1 MARTIEVLT
10 PENIPLTME
19 PAGIGTR
26 FGAVLMDMMI
36 QLGIF
41 VGLAIIGGI
50 ASIWL
55 RWLGTSSVLEIILIV
70 GGFLL
75 LFGYFILFETL
86 WNGQTP
92 GKKFFGLRVVRDG
105 GRPVDFFS
113 VATRN
118 LVRLADFLPV
128 SYAFGAGAIFF
139 HPQYKRLGDMAA
151 GTVVIREREAKTL
164 GYAWAS
170 KKKEDAAKAA
180 SAQFKMARLPDT
192 VTPPADVLT
201 PEEQAL
207 LRRFAIRRWEM
218 TPDDAERMGYRI
230 IVPLVARLNL
240 TFVAGAPPH
249 YADLVS
255 TIVADLDR
263 TQEEQYAG
271 RTL

>member
-26 FGAVLMDMMI
+26 FGAVLLDMLI

-41 VGLAIIGGI
+41 VGLAIVGGI
-50 ASIWL
+50 AALILQWN
-55 RWLGTSSVLEIILIV
+55 GISSVLNIILIV

-151 GTVVIREREAKTL
+151 GTVVVREREAKTL
-164 GYAWAS
+164 GFAWG
-170 KKKEDAAKAA
+170 KKKEDAAQVQ
-180 SAQFKMARLPDT
+180 SAQFKTARLPDT
-192 VTPPADVLT
+192 VIPPDGVLT

-263 TQEEQYAG
+263 AQEEIGAG

>member
-10 PENIPLTME
+10 PESIPLTLE

-26 FGAVLMDMMI
+26 FGAVLVDMMI
-36 QLGIF
+36 QLVTAL
-41 VGLAIIGGI
+41 VGLIVGSI
-50 ASIWL
+50 ASAL
-55 RWLGTSSVLEIILIV
+55 LGWSFGSTLFEVFVII

-75 LFGYFILFETL
+75 LFGYFILFETI

-92 GKKFFGLRVVRDG
+92 GKKMFGLRVVRDG

-118 LVRLADFLPV
+118 LVRIADFLPMV
-128 SYAFGAGAIFF
+128 YAFGAGAIFF

-151 GTVVIREREAKTL
+151 GTVVVREREAKTL
-164 GYAWAS
+164 GFGWG
-170 KKKEDAAKAA
+170 KKKDDAAKAA
-180 SAQFKMARLPDT
+180 SAQFKTARLPDT
-192 VTPPADVLT
+192 VNPPANILN

-218 TPDDAERMGYRI
+218 TPDDAERLAYRI

-240 TFVAGAPPH
+240 TFVPGAAPH

-263 TQEEQYAG
+263 AQEEREAG
-271 RTL
+271 RTM

>member
-10 PENIPLTME
+10 PENIPLTLE

-26 FGAVLMDMMI
+26 FGAVLVDMMI
-36 QLGIF
+36 QLVVF
-41 VGLAIIGGI
+41 VALAIVGFILAAFFGWTGMQ
-50 ASIWL
+50 SIL
-55 RWLGTSSVLEIILIV
+55 PIILTI

-92 GKKFFGLRVVRDG
+92 GKKQFGLRVVRDG

-113 VATRN
+113 VAVRN

-139 HPQYKRLGDMAA
+139 NPQYKRLGDMAA
-151 GTVVIREREAKTL
+151 GTIVIREREAKTL
-164 GYAWAS
+164 GYAWSS
-170 KKKEDAAKAA
+170 KKKEEAAKVS
-180 SAQFKMARLPDT
+180 SAQFKTARLPDT
-192 VTPPADVLT
+192 VNPPVNVLT
-201 PEEQAL
+201 REEQAL

-255 TIVADLDR
+255 TIVAELDR
-263 TQEEQYAG
+263 AQEEMEAG

>member
-26 FGAVLMDMMI
+26 FGAVLVDMMI
-36 QLGIF
+36 QVVVFLL
-41 VGLAIIGGI
+41 VTIGGAI
-50 ASIWL
+50 ATIWYP
-55 RWLGTSSVLEIILIV
+55 TILNIV
-70 GGFLL
+70 MIVAGFLL
-75 LFGYFILFETL
+75 VFGYFILFETL

-92 GKKFFGLRVVRDG
+92 GKKYFGLRVVRDG

-128 SYAFGAGAIFF
+128 SYVLGAGAIFF

-151 GTVVIREREAKTL
+151 GTVVVREREAKTL
-164 GYAWAS
+164 GFAWGS

-180 SAQFKMARLPDT
+180 SAQFKTARLPDT
-192 VTPPADVLT
+192 VTPPADMLT
-201 PEEQAL
+201 AGEQAL
-207 LRRFAIRRWEM
+207 LRRFALRRWEM

-240 TFVAGAPPH
+240 SFVPGAPPH

-263 TQEEQYAG
+263 TQEEWEAG

>member
-10 PENIPLTME
+10 PENIPLTLE

-26 FGAVLMDMMI
+26 FGAVLLDMTI

-41 VGLAIIGGI
+41 IALAIVGGI

-55 RWLGTSSVLEIILIV
+55 KWLGIPSVIEIILIV

-164 GYAWAS
+164 GFAWG
-170 KKKEDAAKAA
+170 KKKEDAAKAQ
-180 SAQFKMARLPDT
+180 SAQFKTAHLPDT
-192 VTPPADVLT
+192 VVPPADVLT
-201 PEEQAL
+201 PGEQSL

-240 TFVAGAPPH
+240 SFVAGAAPH

-263 TQEEQYAG
+263 TQEEQDAG